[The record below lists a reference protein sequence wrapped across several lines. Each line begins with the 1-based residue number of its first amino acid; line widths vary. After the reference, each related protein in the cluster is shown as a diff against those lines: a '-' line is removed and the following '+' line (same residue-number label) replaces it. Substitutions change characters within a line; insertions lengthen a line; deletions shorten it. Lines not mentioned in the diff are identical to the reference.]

1 MGISIEEVRRVA
13 QLAKLEFPDSELQ
26 RFTAQL
32 GAILDY
38 VERLRDVDTEGIEPD
53 PGHPTSEATLRT
65 DERIPCLETERALA
79 NAPDSAGGYFRV
91 PRVIG

>member
-13 QLAKLEFPDSELQ
+13 RLAKLEFPDSELQ

-32 GAILDY
+32 GTILDY
-38 VERLRDVDTEGIEPD
+38 IERLRDVGTEGIEPD
-53 PGHPTSEATLRT
+53 AGNPTSEATLRS
-65 DERIPCLETERALA
+65 DDRIPCLEAERALA
-79 NAPDSAGGYFRV
+79 NAPDPAGGYFRV